1 MLGLPLTR
9 ALVDVHQTAG
19 LNRRNIIYRNTR
31 IWVEKKPI
39 VSVTYENERI
49 STKNS
54 LPYIKCVL
62 RLSCVVHGPIY
73 VRLMDCTVNGTV
85 NGLLYLKKKSAL
97 GLKRREKATAGNS
110 FMKSCSLRS
119 CPLPIIPLCLSRE
132 GFFPLEPKKQRSKK
146 KTITTSDLRLEI
158 MGYDLPQWLAGLRV
172 LVGWEQA
179 AIYPAM
185 GITGLGASPLPTKL
199 PTGTTLGLTLG

>member
-1 MLGLPLTR
+1 MLLYAGVTTNTR
-9 ALVDVHQTAG
+9 PRWG
-19 LNRRNIIYRNTR
+19 LNRRNIIYRNIR

-73 VRLMDCTVNGTV
+73 GRLMDCTVNGTV

-97 GLKRREKATAGNS
+97 GLKRKRQPEIRLWNHVAWDHAL
-110 FMKSCSLRS
+110 SL
-119 CPLPIIPLCLSRE
+119 LSLYVSH
-132 GFFPLEPKKQRSKK
+132 GKVFSLSSQRSKEAK
-146 KTITTSDLRLEI
+146 KKNNNNAWSQVRNHGVWPTSVTGWAKSWLR
-158 MGYDLPQWLAGLRV
+158 AGCNLSCNLSCNGV
-172 LVGWEQA
+172 
-179 AIYPAM
+179 YFMPM
-185 GITGLGASPLPTKL
+185 TYF
-199 PTGTTLGLTLG
+199 